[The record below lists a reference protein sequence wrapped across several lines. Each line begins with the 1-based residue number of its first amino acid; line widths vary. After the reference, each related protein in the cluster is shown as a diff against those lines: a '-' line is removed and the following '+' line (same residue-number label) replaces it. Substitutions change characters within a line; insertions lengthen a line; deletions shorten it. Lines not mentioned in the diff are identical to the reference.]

1 MTNFLFFWS
10 ICLDLVQTNVTI
22 SGGLNG
28 SSLHKYRWFIPPSTY
43 ILLRLFSQLLHYKLS
58 TLKVLCLYLNIN
70 QIVWKQKTIQHFHP
84 LVSEHVCQQDGL
96 EVFEWNSER
105 AICKVDWI
113 SPDVRQLSKGCCCGW
128 ACWGYIRGGHGRL
141 ACHLLLLL
149 LLLLL
154 LPPPPTAERSQL

>member
-43 ILLRLFSQLLHYKLS
+43 ILLTLFSQLLDYKLS

-70 QIVWKQKTIQHFHP
+70 QIV
-84 LVSEHVCQQDGL
+84 
-96 EVFEWNSER
+96 
-105 AICKVDWI
+105 
-113 SPDVRQLSKGCCCGW
+113 
-128 ACWGYIRGGHGRL
+128 
-141 ACHLLLLL
+141 
-149 LLLLL
+149 
-154 LPPPPTAERSQL
+154 